1 MKLENIIRNC
11 GTLELHGDAGAEISS
26 VTNDSRRAAP
36 GCLFIAVN
44 GCGND
49 GRAYIPAAV
58 AAGASAVMYEAPAQ
72 DDAAAEAVAGIPE
85 DIIRITVSDSR
96 RAVAMAADSF
106 YGHPSGRLR
115 LVGVTGTNGKTT
127 VATLLYE
134 MFRNLGH
141 ECGLMSTIAN
151 YIGPRRLETAN
162 TTSDPVTINSLLA
175 QMVEAGCSH
184 CFMEVSSIGVDQHRI
199 DGLEFSAGV
208 FTNLTHDHLDY
219 HGSFAAYLR
228 CKQMFF
234 DMLPKKAFAIT
245 NADDRNGRIMVQNTK
260 ARVMEY
266 SCRSIADHS
275 CKVMEQTMEG
285 MLLNIDGHEVWTML
299 TGTHNAYN
307 LLAIYCTALA
317 LGSPEDEVLL
327 ALSRLKPVKGRLET
341 LPGPAGSGI
350 SVVIDYAHTP
360 DALENV
366 LRTLKEID
374 PRRPLMCVFGCGGDR
389 DRTKRPEMG
398 AVAAKYA
405 DRIVLT
411 SDNSRSES
419 TDDIMSEIRAGI
431 PAGALSRT
439 LCIADRKEAI
449 RTVLMLAQGGAT
461 VLLAG
466 KGHETYQITGR
477 EKRHFDEREI
487 VDEIFKSWK

>member
-72 DDAAAEAVAGIPE
+72 DDAAAEAVAGIPGN
-85 DIIRITVSDSR
+85 IIRITVSDSR
-96 RAVAMAADSF
+96 RAVAVAADSF

-134 MFRNLGH
+134 IFRNLGH

-219 HGSFAAYLR
+219 HGSFAAYPEH
-228 CKQMFF
+228 KGPGDGIF
-234 DMLPKKAFAIT
+234 LPQHRRPQLQGDG
-245 NADDRNGRIMVQNTK
+245 ADDRRH
-260 ARVMEY
+260 AAE
-266 SCRSIADHS
+266 H
-275 CKVMEQTMEG
+275 
-285 MLLNIDGHEVWTML
+285 
-299 TGTHNAYN
+299 
-307 LLAIYCTALA
+307 
-317 LGSPEDEVLL
+317 
-327 ALSRLKPVKGRLET
+327 
-341 LPGPAGSGI
+341 
-350 SVVIDYAHTP
+350 
-360 DALENV
+360 
-366 LRTLKEID
+366 
-374 PRRPLMCVFGCGGDR
+374 RRP
-389 DRTKRPEMG
+389 
-398 AVAAKYA
+398 
-405 DRIVLT
+405 
-411 SDNSRSES
+411 
-419 TDDIMSEIRAGI
+419 
-431 PAGALSRT
+431 
-439 LCIADRKEAI
+439 
-449 RTVLMLAQGGAT
+449 
-461 VLLAG
+461 
-466 KGHETYQITGR
+466 
-477 EKRHFDEREI
+477 
-487 VDEIFKSWK
+487 